1 LNPYYDIY
9 EGWSRDKR
17 SHIIDLLKRVRFF
30 NRFDDEALKMMLTKV
45 TFKRIEKNSV
55 FSLKGPEAAILISGQ
70 LTLLSHDEDLE
81 NPYIACTY
89 NPGDVIGI
97 PVDNGWHNAK

>member
-1 LNPYYDIY
+1 MYSHFKELGLVRPNKFYINLNPYYDIY

-45 TFKRIEKNSV
+45 TFKRIEKGSV
-55 FSLKGPEAAILISGQ
+55 FSLKGPEAAILISG
-70 LTLLSHDEDLE
+70 
-81 NPYIACTY
+81 
-89 NPGDVIGI
+89 
-97 PVDNGWHNAK
+97 